1 MFLYCTV
8 VELPK
13 FVLDV
18 LSLGPKHPVRDKI
31 KEVFLFA
38 DLDRLV
44 LELREHKTVVE
55 KSCEK
60 ESSAN

>member
-1 MFLYCTV
+1 MV

-18 LSLGPKHPVRDKI
+18 FPLGPKHPVRDKI
-31 KEVFLFA
+31 NEVLFFA

-44 LELREHKTVVE
+44 RELREHKTVVE
-55 KSCEK
+55 KL
-60 ESSAN
+60 